1 VKPHVRAAA
10 VVPAGGG
17 GQRMGGDV
25 RKQYLE
31 LAGEPIVMRS
41 LRLFLDH
48 PAFHWVI
55 VALPAEDM
63 AAPPLFLPEG
73 VIVVAGG
80 ATRGESVRFGLDA
93 VPQAAEVVLIH
104 DAARPLVTR
113 DLVDRVLDAAATGV
127 GVVPAVPVAD
137 TIKRVDGDGGVVETV
152 DRSSLR
158 AAQTPQGFPRRM
170 IVDAYHHA
178 AERGLVATDDAAVV
192 ESVGGRVIIVEGD
205 PRNLKITTPPD
216 LDLAETILATWRGS

>member
-1 VKPHVRAAA
+1 VKPQVRAAA

-80 ATRGESVRFGLDA
+80 ETRGESVRFGLDA

-113 DLVDRVLDAAATGV
+113 HLVDRVLDAAARGV

-137 TIKRVDGDGGVVETV
+137 TIKRVDGDGGVLETV
-152 DRSSLR
+152 DRSSLW

-192 ESVGGRVIIVEGD
+192 ESVGGRVVIVEGD
-205 PRNLKITTPPD
+205 PQNLKITTPPD
-216 LDLAETILATWRGS
+216 LVLAETILATWRGS